1 KLKDMKLKSRLLLQI
16 HDELLIE
23 THKDEI
29 EQVATILKDE
39 MQGAATLQVPLEVE
53 VKQGN
58 NWYEAK

>member
-1 KLKDMKLKSRLLLQI
+1 MQCRSRLCLQI
-16 HDELLIE
+16 HDELIIE

-29 EQVATILKDE
+29 DEVKKVLEEEMVHACELK
-39 MQGAATLQVPLEVE
+39 VPLIAE